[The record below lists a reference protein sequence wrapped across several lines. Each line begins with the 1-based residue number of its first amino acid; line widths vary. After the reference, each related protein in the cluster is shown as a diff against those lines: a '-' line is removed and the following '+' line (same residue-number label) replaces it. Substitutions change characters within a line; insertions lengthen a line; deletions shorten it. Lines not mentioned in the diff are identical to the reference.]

1 VSGVSGVSDA
11 GDAGMPGG
19 RPLVESQA
27 AGPVKSS
34 GQAGSSG
41 EAGPTTQA
49 GPLGR
54 VDPAAP
60 SVPGVV
66 LRPSLGPATLT
77 VVTGIAGLVATLV
90 VLGSL
95 AQAVRAQEV
104 FALDAWATPF
114 LHGIASPGLDRLME
128 LLTTMGSSQVIV
140 PAFLVVVALLA
151 WRRRFGAAVFL
162 GLASGGALVVDGTM
176 KLFFQRPRPQLSWA
190 QVLPD
195 YSFPSGHTMNG
206 FVFYVAVALIL
217 WSVLGRRA
225 GVVALAAA
233 LVLAAGIGMSRIYL
247 GFHYLTDVVGGVLA
261 GTAWLLVAGAAI
273 RARPTWR
280 RWRGA
285 APAPGP
291 GLPEPPTREGIR

>member
-1 VSGVSGVSDA
+1 VSGT
-11 GDAGMPGG
+11 GDAGMTGATG
-19 RPLVESQA
+19 TRPVVGDVA
-27 AGPVKSS
+27 A
-34 GQAGSSG
+34 GQAGSSA

-54 VDPAAP
+54 VDPVTP
-60 SVPGVV
+60 STPGVV

-77 VVTGIAGLVATLV
+77 VVAGIAGLVATLV

-95 AQAVRAQEV
+95 AQAIRAQEV
-104 FALDAWATPF
+104 LALDAWATPF
-114 LHGIASPGLDRLME
+114 LHGIASPGLDRVME
-128 LLTTMGSSQVIV
+128 ALTTLGSSLVIV
-140 PAFLVVVALLA
+140 PAFLVVMAFLA
-151 WRRRFGAAVFL
+151 WRRRFGAALFL
-162 GLASGGALVVDGTM
+162 GLASGGALVIDGTM
-176 KLFFQRPRPQLSWA
+176 KLFFQRPRPQLPWA

-206 FVFYVAVALIL
+206 FVFFVALALIT
-217 WSVLGRRA
+217 WSVFGRRA
-225 GVVALAAA
+225 GVLALAAA
-233 LVLAAGIGMSRIYL
+233 LILAVGIGMSRIYL

-285 APAPGP
+285 APTPGA
-291 GLPEPPTREGIR
+291 GRPEPNAGEDVR